1 MQSVPAEYIKQYK
14 RMSILFAN
22 ADTRLDDPIKAGDSA
37 LARSQLR
44 DLGFELSP
52 ASQSSTL

>member
-1 MQSVPAEYIKQYK
+1 
-14 RMSILFAN
+14 MSILFAN
-22 ADTRLDDPIKAGDSA
+22 ADKRLGDLIKAGDSA

-52 ASQSSTL
+52 VSQSSTL